1 MLSTIDEGTLLA
13 LKMRVF
19 MYLLSI
25 NFVTDYNICMRIP
38 EVFRIMLF
46 KLASLSIWHSG
57 IGGLL
62 KRHMT
67 PSKHIQKSN
76 SISDLSPSPSPS
88 STSAPTLVLTNSGK
102 RIDHVGKKK
111 YVKQVT

>member
-1 MLSTIDEGTLLA
+1 MLSTIDE
-13 LKMRVF
+13 
-19 MYLLSI
+19 
-25 NFVTDYNICMRIP
+25 
-38 EVFRIMLF
+38 
-46 KLASLSIWHSG
+46 G